1 MMKTRVMPCLL
12 LNEGGLVKTVKF
24 KDPSYVG
31 DPINAVKIFNTKE
44 VDELVVLDIGATSE
58 GRAPDFDAIQDI
70 VSEAFMPVAYGG
82 GITTAD
88 QAQTL
93 FALGIEKVVLNSA
106 VAATPGLVSEL
117 AERFGSQS
125 VVVAVDAKRRGLF
138 SKLEAMTHNAKQK
151 TGQDPASFAR
161 EMERLG
167 AGEIFLNA
175 VDRDGTQ
182 TGFDVELIGQ
192 VANAV
197 DVPLVACGGAG
208 NVTDFKAAIGAGA
221 SAVAAGSLFVYH
233 GPHRAV
239 LISYPDRRELEDLLP

>member
-1 MMKTRVMPCLL
+1 MMKTRVIPCLL
-12 LNEGGLVKTVKF
+12 LREGGLVKTVKF

-44 VDELVVLDIGATSE
+44 VDELVVLDIGATAE
-58 GRAPDFDAIQDI
+58 GRAPDFEAILDI

-82 GITTAD
+82 GITQVD
-88 QAQTL
+88 QAQQL
-93 FALGIEKVVLNSA
+93 FALGVEKVVINSA
-106 VAATPGLVSEL
+106 AVDSPDLISQL
-117 AERFGSQS
+117 AVRFGSQS
-125 VVVAVDAKRRGLF
+125 VVVAVDAKRCGIF
-138 SKLEAMTHNAKQK
+138 SKLEAMTHNAGNK
-151 TGQDPASFAR
+151 TGKDPAAFAR

-167 AGEIFLNA
+167 AGEIFLTA
-175 VDRDGTQ
+175 VDRDGTM
-182 TGFDVELIGQ
+182 TGYDVELIKQ
-192 VANAV
+192 VADAV

-208 NVTDFKAAIGAGA
+208 KLSDFTRAAQAGA

>member
-24 KDPSYVG
+24 KNPSYVG

-44 VDELVVLDIGATSE
+44 VDELVVLDIGATAE
-58 GRAPDFDAIQDI
+58 GREPDYEAIQDI

-82 GITTAD
+82 GVSTVD
-88 QAQTL
+88 QAQRL

-106 VAATPGLVSEL
+106 IANSPQLVSEL
-117 AERFGSQS
+117 AEQFGSQS

-138 SKLEAMTHNAKQK
+138 SKLEAMTHNAKHK

-161 EMERLG
+161 DMERLG

-182 TGFDVELIGQ
+182 TGFDTDLISQ
-192 VANAV
+192 VANVVAI
-197 DVPLVACGGAG
+197 PLVACGGAG
-208 NVTDFKAAIGAGA
+208 SVADLKAAVDAGA